1 MKKRVSSFLLAL
13 CLALGL
19 APAMTPRSA
28 AADFEQAWYPASRMY
43 LVQIA
48 YESGDGASHKDYNT
62 IDIANTTDLKAAEKR
77 VFAPFTGIIVYR
89 NTKYGYVLLQSKDKV
104 RYADGTEDYMTVG
117 FMHDNDISDLPLG
130 KVIRQ
135 GEAFYDAGNT
145 SGGKIQEDMGYHVQ
159 ISVFKGQFFSVSAK
173 KDSYTVG
180 KQLRKFKNGKLS
192 PGDVYA
198 FDAFSVNTD
207 RTKANKYTEVGCLAK
222 GHTVAKKGAPEDW
235 SGRWKDLSGNPFPA
249 PPTISDVKTPGALK
263 AGGSFSPAGK
273 ISSKT
278 KITAVTAGVFTAE
291 TGGTM
296 KAGKTVNP
304 SPAYKSKT
312 RVTSYS
318 LAKLGLSVKAS
329 ALAAG
334 TYWYRVTATTGA
346 GVTVLVNSK
355 FTVGSAAAPS
365 TTKTPARQD
374 PPKQDPPMQ
383 NTPAQNTPA
392 QQTTP
397 QQTTPPRQNTPAQ
410 QQTAP
415 AAGDVNSPKYPV
427 TGWYTL
433 TPACAPDLRLDVA
446 YSGTSSE
453 DTVWTWEAN
462 GTPAQLWYV
471 HPNQDTDR
479 YYNIRAGVDIDLDM
493 VLDVQYGGLTSGTS
507 VWQYEAN
514 GSQAQDWMFLDA
526 GGGYYYIV
534 PRENQDLTLAVKD
547 GSAEECG
554 ELIVET
560 RTGSSGQKWLLT
572 KYG

>member
-1 MKKRVSSFLLAL
+1 MQN
-13 CLALGL
+13 
-19 APAMTPRSA
+19 TPS
-28 AADFEQAWYPASRMY
+28 
-43 LVQIA
+43 
-48 YESGDGASHKDYNT
+48 
-62 IDIANTTDLKAAEKR
+62 
-77 VFAPFTGIIVYR
+77 
-89 NTKYGYVLLQSKDKV
+89 
-104 RYADGTEDYMTVG
+104 
-117 FMHDNDISDLPLG
+117 
-130 KVIRQ
+130 
-135 GEAFYDAGNT
+135 
-145 SGGKIQEDMGYHVQ
+145 
-159 ISVFKGQFFSVSAK
+159 
-173 KDSYTVG
+173 
-180 KQLRKFKNGKLS
+180 
-192 PGDVYA
+192 
-198 FDAFSVNTD
+198 
-207 RTKANKYTEVGCLAK
+207 
-222 GHTVAKKGAPEDW
+222 
-235 SGRWKDLSGNPFPA
+235 
-249 PPTISDVKTPGALK
+249 
-263 AGGSFSPAGK
+263 
-273 ISSKT
+273 
-278 KITAVTAGVFTAE
+278 
-291 TGGTM
+291 
-296 KAGKTVNP
+296 
-304 SPAYKSKT
+304 
-312 RVTSYS
+312 
-318 LAKLGLSVKAS
+318 
-329 ALAAG
+329 
-334 TYWYRVTATTGA
+334 
-346 GVTVLVNSK
+346 
-355 FTVGSAAAPS
+355 
-365 TTKTPARQD
+365 
-374 PPKQDPPMQ
+374 Q
-383 NTPAQNTPA
+383 NTPAQNTP
-392 QQTTP
+392 P

-415 AAGDVNSPKYPV
+415 AAGDINSPKYPV